1 MKSSLWLSRWG
12 FAFSILLV
20 VITLCWHLS
29 VGTKVFT
36 LTEVANALF
45 FYDNDNFS
53 HLIVQELRLP
63 RALVAA
69 TVGACLAVAGALLQG
84 ITRNPLADPSLL
96 GMMSG
101 GALAVVAWM
110 GFVSEPSLAF
120 IPIIAAIGALVSVMI
135 VWGIASRVPG
145 GLSPLSLILSGS
157 AFTAFVTAL
166 LSIHHLLDE
175 KTFEQMRQWLVGSL
189 LGSDLTH
196 LYWSLPWVI
205 MALIAAL
212 LLAPS
217 LTALSMGETVATG
230 LGIDIKRRKWQ
241 VLLSA
246 VVLTAVAVALA
257 GPLGFIGLVIP
268 HVVRLMVGADYR
280 WIIPYS
286 ILLGAGYLL
295 FIDTVARWLIQPQE
309 IATGLISILLGA
321 PLFIWLV
328 KNRVA

>member
-1 MKSSLWLSRWG
+1 MKNNLWSNRWG
-12 FAFSILLV
+12 MLVSLLV
-20 VITLCWHLS
+20 VVIALCWHLS
-29 VGTKVFT
+29 IGTKIFT
-36 LTEVANALF
+36 LPGVAQALF
-45 FYDNDNFS
+45 FYDDNNFS
-53 HLIVQELRLP
+53 HLIIRELRLP

-69 TVGACLAVAGALLQG
+69 TVGACLSVAGALLQG

-110 GFVSEPSLAF
+110 GFVGEPALAV
-120 IPIIAAIGALVSVMI
+120 IPLVAAIGALLSALI
-135 VWGIASRVPG
+135 VWSIASRAPG
-145 GLSPLSLILSGS
+145 GLSPLSLILAGAAFS
-157 AFTAFVTAL
+157 AFVMAL

-175 KTFEQMRQWLVGSL
+175 STFEQMRQWLVGSL
-189 LGSDLTH
+189 QGSNLTN
-196 LYWSLPWVI
+196 LMWCLPWAI
-205 MALIAAL
+205 SALIGAV

-230 LGIDIKRRKWQ
+230 LGIDIKRRKGQ
-241 VLLSA
+241 VLLCA
-246 VVLTAVAVALA
+246 VILTAVAVALA

-268 HVVRLMVGADYR
+268 HVVRLLVGADYR

-295 FIDTVARWLIQPQE
+295 FIDTLARWIIQPQE
-309 IATGLISILLGA
+309 IATGLISVLFGA